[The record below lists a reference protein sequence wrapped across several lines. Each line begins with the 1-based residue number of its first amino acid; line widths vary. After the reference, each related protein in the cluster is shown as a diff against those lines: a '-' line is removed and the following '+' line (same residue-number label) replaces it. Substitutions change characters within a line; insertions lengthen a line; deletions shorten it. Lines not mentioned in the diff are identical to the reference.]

1 MPSKSIQKH
10 TLAAIISIAALS
22 IVVPAQAA
30 ETDSAVGFYGGVSL
44 RDRGSESIGL
54 QPVMAPASWA
64 RFASASVDESAGRAV
79 VFGGYRWRNEVAVE
93 ASFSSV
99 DKYSL
104 RPGDTAPTARGL
116 GLASSAGGLTDT
128 ATRGWNVDVTTSW
141 AFYKAFSLYGRMGYA
156 TADALPATVNPNL
169 ANVAD
174 PRRLRD
180 GVNVGLGLRYDV
192 RSDLGLRLEYGR
204 FARFGAETGT
214 LLPEADQVSV
224 GVQYRF

>member
-1 MPSKSIQKH
+1 MPSKYTPRQI
-10 TLAAIISIAALS
+10 LATAISAALLS
-22 IVVPAQAA
+22 VAGSAYAA

-44 RDRGSESIGL
+44 RDRSTEGFGL
-54 QPVMAPASWA
+54 QPLTAPASWA
-64 RFASASVDESAGRAV
+64 RFASAGSDDNASRAV

-104 RPGDTAPTARGL
+104 RPGDVAPMGRGLRLGGTTTGPADVTAR
-116 GLASSAGGLTDT
+116 S
-128 ATRGWNVDVTTSW
+128 WNLDVTTSW
-141 AFYKAFSLYGRMGYA
+141 AFYKTFALYGRMGYA
-156 TADALPATVNPNL
+156 AADALPSTVGPNL
-169 ANVAD
+169 VNATD

-180 GVNVGLGLRYDV
+180 GVNYGLGLRYDV
-192 RSDLGLRLEYGR
+192 GSDLGLRLEYGR

-214 LLPEADQVSV
+214 LLPESDQVSF

>member
-1 MPSKSIQKH
+1 MPSKFAKKH
-10 TLAAIISIAALS
+10 TVAAIISIAALS
-22 IVVPAQAA
+22 VAAPARAA

-64 RFASASVDESAGRAV
+64 RFASASVDETAGRAV

-104 RPGDTAPTARGL
+104 RPGDMGPTGRGL
-116 GLASSAGGLTDT
+116 GLAGAASGLADSP
-128 ATRGWNVDVTTSW
+128 TRGWNLDVTTSW
-141 AFYKAFSLYGRMGYA
+141 AFYKTFALYGRMGYA
-156 TADALPATVNPNL
+156 TADALPSTVGPNL

-180 GVNVGLGLRYDV
+180 GVNYGLGLRYDV

>member
-1 MPSKSIQKH
+1 MPRAFIHKQI
-10 TLAAIISIAALS
+10 LAAIISVAALS
-22 IVVPAQAA
+22 IAA
-30 ETDSAVGFYGGVSL
+30 PVAASETDGAPGFYGGVSL
-44 RDRGSESIGL
+44 RDRSSESVGL

-64 RFASASVDESAGRAV
+64 RFASAGVDEAVGRTV
-79 VFGGYRWRNEVAVE
+79 VYGGYRWRNDVAVE

-104 RPGDTAPTARGL
+104 RPGDLSLAGRGP
-116 GLASSAGGLTDT
+116 GLAMTTGGPADN
-128 ATRGWNVDVTTSW
+128 AARGWNLDVTTSW
-141 AFYKAFSLYGRMGYA
+141 AFYKTFSLYGRMGYA
-156 TADALPATVNPNL
+156 AADALPATVGSNL
-169 ANVAD
+169 ANATD

-180 GVNVGLGLRYDV
+180 GVNYGLGLRYDL

>member
-1 MPSKSIQKH
+1 MPSKLIKKQI
-10 TLAAIISIAALS
+10 LAAITSIAALS
-22 IVVPAQAA
+22 VAASALAA
-30 ETDSAVGFYGGVSL
+30 ETDGAVGFYGGVSL
-44 RDRGSESIGL
+44 RDRSGEGIGV

-64 RFASASVDESAGRAV
+64 RFASAGVDETASRAV

-104 RPGDTAPTARGL
+104 RPGDVASIGRGLTLGSAPAGLADSTAR
-116 GLASSAGGLTDT
+116 S
-128 ATRGWNVDVTTSW
+128 WNLDVTTSW
-141 AFYKAFSLYGRMGYA
+141 AFYKTFALYGRMGYA
-156 TADALPATVNPNL
+156 TSDALPSAVGPNL
-169 ANVAD
+169 VNVAD

-180 GVNVGLGLRYDV
+180 GVNYGLGLRYDV